1 MACTQFAV
9 HYINWFPF
17 KCRFWIKATMCLSR
31 QNDPL
36 MQMILQS
43 SLWALYIETYSCTS
57 QKKLAA
63 QPRRLLKLLSWTFS
77 CSAHFCCAFFKF
89 HCFLFFLFSPCF
101 CSFFHFNWVLFN
113 FHYCFSIFP
122 LCLFNFCSVLSTCV
136 GSYSTSVS
144 FIQLIFIFAIFIVFF
159 YSSSLDF
166 FLFMLF
172 FLTFILFF
180 RLPLCSFQPVCFYSI
195 YIVFILLLLCSVQL
209 VVFISIS
216 LAFCL
221 TCFFIAIVLFFLF
234 LLCLLYFC
242 CFIKLSLFCFVFLL
256 PLNSVLFFLFLFC
269 FIQLSLYFSTYVR
282 IFFPQFNCGVFP
294 LFSLFLSTSVIF
306 FPTFVVF
313 F

>member
-17 KCRFWIKATMCLSR
+17 KFRFWIKATMCLSR

-122 LCLFNFCSVLSTCV
+122 LCLFNFCYVLSTCV

-166 FLFMLF
+166 FLF
-172 FLTFILFF
+172 ILFF
-180 RLPLCSFQPVCFYSI
+180 
-195 YIVFILLLLCSVQL
+195 
-209 VVFISIS
+209 
-216 LAFCL
+216 
-221 TCFFIAIVLFFLF
+221 
-234 LLCLLYFC
+234 
-242 CFIKLSLFCFVFLL
+242 
-256 PLNSVLFFLFLFC
+256 
-269 FIQLSLYFSTYVR
+269 
-282 IFFPQFNCGVFP
+282 
-294 LFSLFLSTSVIF
+294 
-306 FPTFVVF
+306 
-313 F
+313 

>member
-17 KCRFWIKATMCLSR
+17 KFRFWIKATMCLSR

-89 HCFLFFLFSPCF
+89 HCFLLFLFSPCF

-159 YSSSLDF
+159 IQVLLIFSYLCYFFNFHSILQTSIVFFSTCL
-166 FLFMLF
+166 FLFYLYCVYPVTIVFCSTCCFYFHFPCILFNLF
-172 FLTFILFF
+172 FY
-180 RLPLCSFQPVCFYSI
+180 CHS
-195 YIVFILLLLCSVQL
+195 
-209 VVFISIS
+209 VVFFYFCCAFYTFAVS
-216 LAFCL
+216 LSFH
-221 TCFFIAIVLFFLF
+221 CFVLFF
-234 LLCLLYFC
+234 YFH
-242 CFIKLSLFCFVFLL
+242 
-256 PLNSVLFFLFLFC
+256 
-269 FIQLSLYFSTYVR
+269 
-282 IFFPQFNCGVFP
+282 
-294 LFSLFLSTSVIF
+294 
-306 FPTFVVF
+306 
-313 F
+313 